1 MNEHLRR
8 ALESLERGAVEARA
22 VSYRSAGELRRRLSE
37 TVEEVL
43 THLEE
48 DEAAAEEPEDVI
60 GRLDRQAQ
68 DIADDL
74 RRVDRLMK
82 ERLGRE

>member
-1 MNEHLRR
+1 MNESLRR
-8 ALESLERGAVEARA
+8 ALDALERGAVEARA
-22 VSYRSAGELRRRLSE
+22 ASGRSAGQLRERLSR

-48 DEAAAEEPEDVI
+48 DEAAGGEPEDVI

-68 DIADDL
+68 DIAEDL

-82 ERLGRE
+82 DRLGGQ